1 MGKVRKVVMGDE
13 SLEKEQ
19 RKKAEVRRETKKF
32 KKTKIEGVGLHGGE
46 RTALVEGTE
55 LKADVREI
63 LDEVESGD
71 KTKKSA
77 KKIKK
82 PFGPK
87 PRSKK
92 YQETAKLVDKT
103 KIYPLPEAIDLIKKT
118 SYTQFDGTVE
128 LHLNLNPTVLGEK
141 KEKKDFRGS
150 VTLPH
155 GTGKQ
160 VRVVA
165 ADDTVLKDIETGKI
179 NFDILVSHPSM
190 MPKLSK
196 VARILGPK
204 GLMPNPKTGTV
215 TEDVEKRIKELSHGQ
230 VNFKTEPENP
240 IIHLIVGKVS
250 FENDKLL
257 ANINT
262 IFDVVGRNKILK
274 ATIASTMGPG
284 VKIAIQQSGQLGL
297 LNENIE

>member
-1 MGKVRKVVMGDE
+1 MGKVRKVVMGDVE
-13 SLEKEQ
+13 QEKKQ
-19 RKKAEVRRETKKF
+19 RKKADVRRETKKL
-32 KKTKIEGVGLHGGE
+32 KKVEGVGLHGGE
-46 RTALVEGTE
+46 RTAVVEGTE
-55 LKADVREI
+55 LKAEVREI
-63 LDEVESGD
+63 LEEVESGGHA
-71 KTKKSA
+71 SA
-77 KKIKK
+77 KASAGKKGKGKK
-82 PFGPK
+82 PVGPK

-92 YQETAKLVDKT
+92 YQEAAKLVDKKKT
-103 KIYPLPEAIDLIKKT
+103 YPLPEAIDLVKKT
-118 SYTQFDGTVE
+118 SYTKFDGTVE

-150 VTLPH
+150 VSLPH

-165 ADDTVLKDIETGKI
+165 ADDAILKEIEGGKI

-190 MPKLSK
+190 MPKLAK

-240 IIHLIVGKVS
+240 IVHLIVGKIS
-250 FENDKLL
+250 FGSDMLL
-257 ANINT
+257 ANVNAIL
-262 IFDVVGRNKILK
+262 DVIGRNKILK
-274 ATIASTMGPG
+274 ATIAATMGPG
-284 VKIAIQQSGQLGL
+284 IMVQIQSDKSDK
-297 LNENIE
+297 